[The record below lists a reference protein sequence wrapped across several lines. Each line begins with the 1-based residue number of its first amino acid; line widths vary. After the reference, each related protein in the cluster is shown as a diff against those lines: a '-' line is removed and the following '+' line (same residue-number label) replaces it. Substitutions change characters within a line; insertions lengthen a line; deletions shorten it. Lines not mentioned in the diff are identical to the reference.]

1 MDGTRVRRE
10 RRNKEM
16 LNIRKCFLPVKLHEM
31 VLVERLL
38 CFSGNA
44 AGCTD
49 AMLLETTSK

>member
-38 CFSGNA
+38 SFSRNA